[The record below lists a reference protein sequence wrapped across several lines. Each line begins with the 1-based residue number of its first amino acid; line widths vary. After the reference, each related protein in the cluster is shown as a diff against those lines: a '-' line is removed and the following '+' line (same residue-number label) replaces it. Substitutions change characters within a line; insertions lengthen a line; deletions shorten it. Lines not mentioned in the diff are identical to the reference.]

1 MYQIVTFR
9 GAPDSS
15 SGFGFRRFADFRDNT
30 TSFDAMTPSLA
41 RTRPADA
48 FTRGLDRL
56 EALLTEKRITGHG
69 DRNELPD
76 RPIVDEDT

>member
-1 MYQIVTFR
+1 MR
-9 GAPDSS
+9 SPDRARASLVAEQE
-15 SGFGFRRFADFRDNT
+15 ADWRT
-30 TSFDAMTPSLA
+30 VIDAMTPSLA